1 MVLLAPNAWS
11 QSVAGG
17 SRSVALQPYAEIT
30 QTFSNN
36 YLQSAVDASADSI
49 TRLTAGLALR
59 SQTGLVRGFAD
70 YSLSGLVYAR
80 HIEQNTFQNAL
91 RASAGA
97 DLIEGR
103 AQLEMTASIS
113 QSAISAFGVQP
124 SADSSTR
131 SNSTEVR
138 RLQLSPTFH
147 GPLGADL
154 RYNAALGYGLTDSRG
169 TSNGDSNSTSASVHV
184 EPTSKGL
191 LSWSLDGSVLRSDHA
206 AGRSTETNRLFGG
219 VSSRLDDFDLRL
231 TATGGLELTDL
242 ASAAR
247 QRYTTWGVG
256 AVWAPSPRT
265 NLSAQYDH
273 RFFGSSH
280 NISLE
285 HRTALVI
292 FRLSSSRSVSTS
304 GNQASASGQG
314 TAFDLYFNQFA
325 SLEPDRNKRTDLV
338 NAFLRDQNIQP
349 TASLGFLQSSA
360 SIQNQQQLSAA
371 WRGVRSAAVLLYT
384 QSTSTQIGLSTG
396 LLGDFASSAEV
407 HLRGL
412 SLDLSHRL
420 TPMSS
425 LNLTLSQR
433 RGSGKLDTQR
443 NAQQQVGLNYTTRP
457 NAYGT
462 LSAGLRRALY
472 DNLSGRFN
480 ETAVFATYGM
490 RF

>member
-1 MVLLAPNAWS
+1 M
-11 QSVAGG
+11 
-17 SRSVALQPYAEIT
+17 
-30 QTFSNN
+30 
-36 YLQSAVDASADSI
+36 
-49 TRLTAGLALR
+49 RL
-59 SQTGLVRGFAD
+59 
-70 YSLSGLVYAR
+70 
-80 HIEQNTFQNAL
+80 
-91 RASAGA
+91 
-97 DLIEGR
+97 
-103 AQLEMTASIS
+103 
-113 QSAISAFGVQP
+113 
-124 SADSSTR
+124 
-131 SNSTEVR
+131 
-138 RLQLSPTFH
+138 
-147 GPLGADL
+147 
-154 RYNAALGYGLTDSRG
+154 
-169 TSNGDSNSTSASVHV
+169 
-184 EPTSKGL
+184 
-191 LSWSLDGSVLRSDHA
+191 
-206 AGRSTETNRLFGG
+206 
-219 VSSRLDDFDLRL
+219 
-231 TATGGLELTDL
+231 
-242 ASAAR
+242 
-247 QRYTTWGVG
+247 
-256 AVWAPSPRT
+256 
-265 NLSAQYDH
+265 
-273 RFFGSSH
+273 
-280 NISLE
+280 
-285 HRTALVI
+285 
-292 FRLSSSRSVSTS
+292 
-304 GNQASASGQG
+304 
-314 TAFDLYFNQFA
+314 
-325 SLEPDRNKRTDLV
+325 
-338 NAFLRDQNIQP
+338 LRDQNIQP